1 MVIWYLL
8 ILIVSLVNVRLCERG
23 FFPDYLEKKQS
34 NAIKGVFILLVF
46 LKHALGE
53 IKHCGFLFNRQV
65 DWFAQAFRLEMGQ
78 LVVAMFLFYSGYG
91 VMKSLMSHGKKYLAS
106 YPRKRLLTTLLNFDV
121 AVCCFILLAWIMG
134 QKLSFPRIVLSFIG
148 WDSYGNSNWYIFV
161 ILCCY
166 LAFYIVFRIVG
177 NRYQLGAAIL
187 VAVSVAGILIL
198 YLFKPSHWYNTML
211 VFPAGVVYALFF
223 KELEQWIQ
231 KRYGLVTTLLLAGF
245 LLLHFLMR
253 MHPLHGLTFNIKSIV
268 FAMLIVILTM
278 KVRIGN
284 RWLYWC
290 GLSLFPLYI
299 YQRLPMISLRGSLGP
314 EWICGHPHLFIGGC
328 FVVTVVIT
336 LLYNKYFRIK
346 LV

>member
-1 MVIWYLL
+1 M
-8 ILIVSLVNVRLCERG
+8 NVRLCKRG

-34 NAIKGVFILLVF
+34 NAIKGVSILLVF
-46 LKHALGE
+46 LGHVLTD
-53 IKHCGFLFNRQV
+53 IKNCGFSFDRQI
-65 DWFAQAFRLEMGQ
+65 DWYAQAFHLEMGQ

-91 VMKSLMSHGKKYLAS
+91 VMKSLMFNGKTYLAS

-121 AVCCFILLAWIMG
+121 AVCCFIILAWIMG
-134 QKLSFPRIVLSFIG
+134 QRLSFSRIVLSFIG
-148 WDSYGNSNWYIFV
+148 WDSVGNSNWYIFI

-166 LAFYIVFRIVG
+166 LAFYIVFLIVG
-177 NRYQLGAAIL
+177 NRYHLGAISL
-187 VAVSVAGILIL
+187 VAVFLAGMLTL
-198 YLFKPSHWYNTML
+198 YFFKPSRWYNTML

-223 KELEQWIQ
+223 KELEQCIQ
-231 KRYGLVTTLLLAGF
+231 KWYGLVVVFLLASF
-245 LLLHFLMR
+245 LFLHFQMR

-299 YQRLPMISLRGSLGP
+299 YQRLPMISLRGILGQ

-328 FVVTVVIT
+328 FVVTVGIT
-336 LLYNKYFRIK
+336 LLYNKCFRIK

>member
-1 MVIWYLL
+1 MG
-8 ILIVSLVNVRLCERG
+8 VRLSKNG
-23 FFPDYLEKKQS
+23 YFQDYLGKEQC
-34 NAIKGVFILLVF
+34 NAIKGLFILLVF
-46 LKHALGE
+46 LGHALNDIE
-53 IKHCGFLFNRQV
+53 HCGFLFDRQI
-65 DWFAQAFRLEMGQ
+65 DWYAQAFHLEMGQ
-78 LVVAMFLFYSGYG
+78 LVVAMFLFYSGFG
-91 VMKSLMSHGKKYLAS
+91 VMKSLLSNGKTYLAT

-121 AVCCFILLAWIMG
+121 AVCCFIILDLILG
-134 QKLSFPRIVLSFIG
+134 QRLSFSRIVFSFIG
-148 WDSYGNSNWYIFV
+148 WDSVGNSNWYIFI

-177 NRYQLGAAIL
+177 DRYQLGALAL
-187 VAVSVAGILIL
+187 VAVFLAGMLTL
-198 YLFKPSHWYNTML
+198 YCFKPSRWYNTML

-245 LLLHFLMR
+245 LLLHILMR
-253 MHPLHGLTFNIKSIV
+253 MHPLHGLAFNIKSIV

-299 YQRLPMISLRGSLGP
+299 YQRLPMISLRGALGP